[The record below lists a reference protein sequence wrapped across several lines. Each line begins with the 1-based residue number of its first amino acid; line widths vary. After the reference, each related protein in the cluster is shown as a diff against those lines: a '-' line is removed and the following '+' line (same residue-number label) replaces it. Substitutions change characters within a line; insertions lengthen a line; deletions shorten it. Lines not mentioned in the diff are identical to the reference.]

1 MFSNDRV
8 KQGLT
13 KIGLVLLTI
22 LFVPVACVDDNTE
35 RNNTPLN
42 IVSYGGY
49 WQEVIKQSMYIP
61 YTEQTGISIIEQ
73 TYDGSYGPLQEEY
86 LYNTKKWDVVNV
98 ETNMVFQGESDDITE
113 AIDYSL
119 VNTDDFIPEAIHS
132 HGVGV
137 MTWSWIM
144 AYNKDLYA
152 GNPPQSWVDF
162 FDVERFPGSRGL
174 QQDPRR
180 VLEIALIADGV
191 PVNQLYPIDVERAL
205 AKLKKLNDDLLARN
219 QQLVWW
225 NAYSRPAELLDSGS
239 VTMTPGTNGRILQA
253 MKSGMTKID
262 YTWNGGI
269 IDLDWWV
276 VMKKSQNKESSYDF
290 INFASSVE
298 AQREMS
304 LMISYGPVNNAA
316 LASLPEDVRRTL
328 PTYPDNLSK
337 QFYFDTEWWG
347 QNYDTIIERWN
358 QWRNQL

>member
-1 MFSNDRV
+1 MMSSVEV
-8 KQGLT
+8 KQNFL
-13 KIGLVLLTI
+13 KIGLLLSLV
-22 LFVPVACVDDNTE
+22 LFVPTACVDDGGNSNTE
-35 RNNTPLN
+35 PLN

-49 WQEVIKQSMYIP
+49 WQEVIKQSMYLP
-61 YTEQTGISIIEQ
+61 YTEKTGTSIIEQ
-73 TYDGSYGPLQEEY
+73 SYDGSYGPLQEEH
-86 LYNTKKWDVVNV
+86 LYYTKKWDIVNV
-98 ETNMVFQGESDDITE
+98 ETNMVFQGETDGITE
-113 AIDYSL
+113 AIDYSK
-119 VNTDDFIPEAIHS
+119 VDTDNFLPEAIHS

-152 GNPPQSWVDF
+152 SNPPQSWVDF
-162 FDVERFPGSRGL
+162 FDVEKFPGSRGL

-205 AKLKKLNDDLLARN
+205 AKLEKLNDDLLARN

-225 NAYSRPAELLDSGS
+225 NAYSRPAELLDAGS

-276 VMKKSQNKESSYDF
+276 VMKKSENKEWSYDF
-290 INFASSVE
+290 INYASSVE

-328 PTYPDNLSK
+328 PTFPANLEK
-337 QFYFDTEWWG
+337 QFYFNTEWWG

-358 QWRNQL
+358 LWRASL